1 MKKTLIAAAVLA
13 ASGAAMAQSSIEIY
27 GEVDLWIGSTKDT
40 SVSNDRIT
48 KLDSNGLDTSKI
60 GFRGSE
66 DLGGGLKANFNL
78 EAQIGADTGVGLN
91 NGFNRI
97 SWLGLSGG
105 FGEVQFG
112 KVWSAFDDAF
122 FPLLNNKAASGFIV
136 APGLGYNDRPNNSLK
151 YISPEIGGFVAAGSF
166 SLGENGNATTPNS
179 NISSLAVTYSLD
191 ALTLSAGTQTEKRI
205 IDTATPANNRD
216 KRTNSFFGGSYD
228 FGVVSVVGTLKRG
241 EDTVGVTETKFNEY
255 QFGVTAPL
263 SDVMDI
269 SFGYGR
275 SQSKIAGIDQTK
287 VASFG
292 ALATYSLSK
301 RTTLY
306 TGFTRAKTTDQ
317 TVPGTPSTKATLYA
331 AGINH
336 AF

>member
-13 ASGAAMAQSSIEIY
+13 ASGAAMAQSSVQIY
-27 GEVDLWIGSTKDT
+27 GTVDLWVGSTKDT
-40 SVSNDRIT
+40 AVSNQRTT
-48 KLDSNGLDTSKI
+48 KIDSSGLDTAKL

-78 EAQIGADTGVGLN
+78 EAQISPDTGVGLN

-105 FGEVQFG
+105 FGEVQLG

-122 FPLLNNKAASGFIV
+122 FPLLNNKAAIGFIV
-136 APGLGYNDRPNNSLK
+136 APGLTYNDRPNNSIK
-151 YISPEIGGFVAAGSF
+151 YISPEFGGFTATGSF
-166 SLGENGNATTPNS
+166 SLGENGTATRGNS
-179 NISSLAVTYSLD
+179 NISSLAGTYAAD
-191 ALTLSAGTQTEKRI
+191 AFTISAATQTEKLLS
-205 IDTATPANNRD
+205 TGED
-216 KRTNSFFGGSYD
+216 KRANSFIGGSYD
-228 FGVVSVVGTLKRG
+228 FGVVSVVGTIKRG
-241 EDTVGVTETKFNEY
+241 EETTGATEVKFNEY
-255 QFGVTAPL
+255 QFGVVAPL
-263 SDVMDI
+263 SDVMDV

-275 SQSKIAGIDQTK
+275 SQSKIAGIDQEK
-287 VASFG
+287 IASFG
-292 ALATYSLSK
+292 ALLTYSLSK

-317 TVPGTPSTKATLYA
+317 TVPGTPSTTATLYA

-336 AF
+336 NF

>member
-13 ASGAAMAQSSIEIY
+13 ASGAAMAQSSVEIY
-27 GEVDLWIGSTKDT
+27 GTVDLWVGSVKDT
-40 SVSNDRIT
+40 AVSNDRT
-48 KLDSNGLDTSKI
+48 TRLNSNGMDTSKL

-78 EAQIGADTGVGLN
+78 EAEIGPDTGVGLN

-122 FPLLNNKAASGFIV
+122 FPLLNNKAAIGFIV

-151 YISPEIGGFVAAGSF
+151 YISPEFGGFSATASF
-166 SLGENGNATTPNS
+166 SLGENGTATTGNS
-179 NISSLAVTYSLD
+179 NISSLAGTYSMD
-191 ALTLSAGTQTEKRI
+191 ALTLSAATQTEKLL
-205 IDTATPANNRD
+205 AGGPD

-228 FGVVSVVGTLKRG
+228 FGVVSVVGTYKRG
-241 EDTVGVTETKFNEY
+241 EDTNGATETKSNEY
-255 QFGVTAPL
+255 QFGVVAPL
-263 SDVMDI
+263 SDAMDV

-275 SQSKIAGIDQTK
+275 SQSKIAGVKQEK
-287 VASFG
+287 VDSFG
-292 ALATYSLSK
+292 GLLTYSLSK
-301 RTTLY
+301 RTSLY
-306 TGFTRAKTTDQ
+306 AGFTRAKTTDQ
-317 TVPGTPSTKATLYA
+317 TVVGNPSTKATLYA
-331 AGINH
+331 TGINH
-336 AF
+336 NF